1 MVEDAR
7 RIAQEPGP
15 ELLPLPAGHS
25 GHAFRVGAGHDTG
38 AGNVNLS
45 ITREL
50 PAGPRPLR
58 KALGLGGK
66 RRRRGGAGYQCQ
78 CGAPSGGA
86 GPELRRGLWGREH
99 VGGISPRSHF
109 SLRRHS
115 LVGMHAGEKV
125 GDLPFEPS
133 FNSVFLCKN
142 GKTLES
148 L

>member
-1 MVEDAR
+1 MEDAR

-86 GPELRRGLWGREH
+86 GPELRRGLWGR
-99 VGGISPRSHF
+99 GT
-109 SLRRHS
+109 RRRNF
-115 LVGMHAGEKV
+115 A
-125 GDLPFEPS
+125 P
-133 FNSVFLCKN
+133 
-142 GKTLES
+142 ES
-148 L
+148 LLPEEALTGGHARR